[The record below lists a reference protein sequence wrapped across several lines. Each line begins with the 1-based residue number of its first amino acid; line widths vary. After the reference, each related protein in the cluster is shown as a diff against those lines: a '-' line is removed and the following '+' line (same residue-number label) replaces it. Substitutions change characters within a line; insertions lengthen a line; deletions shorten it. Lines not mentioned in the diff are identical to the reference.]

1 MSENECKSWP
11 YTKSGVVKAA
21 RGNTLRTA
29 AKGERSWRGLGLFW
43 PAGWGALHPQ
53 GGGNL
58 DSDLLAYLKCER
70 EPAVCI
76 YISRRRSCLGGHFW
90 QANHLGVW
98 HQHFW
103 WHYWCWHFWFLQNT
117 FSQRAS
123 VSGAIIEVGCE
134 EVLRKNSHCV
144 SEELML
150 IFCEWDFEKIRTGS
164 SFP

>member
-1 MSENECKSWP
+1 MSENECKIWP
-11 YTKSGVVKAA
+11 YIKSGVVKAA

-43 PAGWGALHPQ
+43 PGEVVSTLREVRIWTQTSWLISSVKENQLCVFTFLGEEAVWEAI
-53 GGGNL
+53 L
-58 DSDLLAYLKCER
+58 DRQTTC
-70 EPAVCI
+70 
-76 YISRRRSCLGGHFW
+76 
-90 QANHLGVW
+90 GVW
-98 HQHFW
+98 HQHSG

-123 VSGAIIEVGCE
+123 VSGAIIEVECE
-134 EVLRKNSHCV
+134 EALRKNSRCA

-150 IFCEWDFEKIRTGS
+150 IFCEWHFEKIRTCS